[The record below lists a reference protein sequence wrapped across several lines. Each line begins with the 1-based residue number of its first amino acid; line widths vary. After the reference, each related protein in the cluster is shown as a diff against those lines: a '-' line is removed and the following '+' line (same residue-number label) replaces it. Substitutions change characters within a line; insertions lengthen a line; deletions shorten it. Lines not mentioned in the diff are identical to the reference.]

1 MLIAYGVIRLVRL
14 LELAIASVVAIVVA
28 LLVIGVTLI
37 QGELWKPTHGTS

>member
-14 LELAIASVVAIVVA
+14 LELAIASVVAIGVA

-37 QGELWKPTHGTS
+37 QGE